1 MDTPILSM
9 DVFLYILTGIIAI
22 LTIWVIRLEV
32 KLKRFLKGKDAKT
45 LEDSFIFMKT
55 GVEKQVFVNKEIAHE
70 IDNINA
76 RLKKSIRGVGVVRF
90 NPFAGTGSGGNQSF
104 AVALLDD
111 EHDGV
116 VISSLYTRDRFSAFA
131 KPVSKGKS
139 TFELSEEESRSL
151 HQAKETL

>member
-55 GVEKQVFVNKEIAHE
+55 GVEKQVFVIEIIE
-70 IDNINA
+70 VLG
-76 RLKKSIRGVGVVRF
+76 R
-90 NPFAGTGSGGNQSF
+90 
-104 AVALLDD
+104 
-111 EHDGV
+111 
-116 VISSLYTRDRFSAFA
+116 
-131 KPVSKGKS
+131 
-139 TFELSEEESRSL
+139 
-151 HQAKETL
+151 